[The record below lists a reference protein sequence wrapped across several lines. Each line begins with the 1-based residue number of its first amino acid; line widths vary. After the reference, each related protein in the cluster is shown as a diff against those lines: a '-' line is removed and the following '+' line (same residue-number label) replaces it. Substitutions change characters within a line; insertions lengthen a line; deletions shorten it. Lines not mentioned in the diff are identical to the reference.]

1 MAYEFTK
8 LSEVY
13 DTATV
18 SDECNVIIEDGGEI
32 KKTAKSNIG
41 KAQVQADWNQ
51 TDPTQPDYIKNK
63 LSCDLPYQHLVTD
76 GEGGAKWEDRLAYEF
91 FNPLI
96 EQVTVSCTTALT
108 EIEGYAGKTYYGF
121 GSMQEALTA
130 SSTFEVI
137 YDGTRYV
144 VERHALSDSISINGY
159 NFVQYVGDPYL
170 EEYPFAIEFNYE
182 HNTVFTKT
190 SGEHTFIVNT
200 YNIKQIDQKYIK
212 DMYYDNSQSA
222 SFALCTSGYA
232 IFPQGRDYY
241 DVPDEMWKLL
251 LNENATIRDE
261 VSGAVMMDRRVDES
275 NGVVYYSTGDS
286 SGVTELCVSTI
297 YRQAYLFDTGLP
309 DEAIGKERHTVTAS
323 IGDIKQIDQKFIP
336 PQTVYVNATG
346 GDLNE
351 NDIGELYTNVTL
363 DKTYDEISAL
373 LSRGVDVK
381 IIRDN
386 IILNYLN
393 FNEAGIMFLAYYP
406 FDDQATLG
414 CAIQPDNSAIVVVG
428 RLADSFLPIDINGE
442 LVAPL
447 ILKSSTPGSSKK
459 FKITVDDSGTI
470 TATEV

>member
-63 LSCDLPYQHLVTD
+63 LSCDSPYQQLVSDAD
-76 GEGGAKWEDRLAYEF
+76 GNAVWEDRLAYEF

-108 EIEGYAGKTYYGF
+108 EIKGYTGDSYYTF
-121 GSMQEALTA
+121 VSMRESNTA
-130 SSTFEVI
+130 SSTFEII
-137 YDGTRYV
+137 YDGTRYI
-144 VERHALSDSISINGY
+144 VERHTLSDHISIDSY

-170 EEYPFAIEFNYE
+170 KEYPFAIEFRYD

-251 LNENATIRDE
+251 LNENATIIDE
-261 VSGAVMMDRRVDES
+261 VSGAVMMNRRVDEP

-309 DEAIGKERHTVTAS
+309 DAAIGKERHTVTAS

-346 GDLNE
+346 GDE
-351 NDIGELYTNVTL
+351 QETEMGVLYANVIL
-363 DKTYDEISAL
+363 DKTYDEILAL
-373 LSRGVDVK
+373 LKRGVDVK
-381 IIRDN
+381 IIREN
-386 IILNYLN
+386 VILNYLSSQEGVII
-393 FNEAGIMFLAYYP
+393 FSAYLL
-406 FDDQATLG
+406 LG
-414 CAIQPDNSAIVVVG
+414 EQVTELCAIQPDNSAIVVVG

>member
-1 MAYEFTK
+1 MNNKIPCGGFYLSDTLGVDENGK
-8 LSEVY
+8 LGV
-13 DTATV
+13 
-18 SDECNVIIEDGGEI
+18 NGGEPY
-32 KKTAKSNIG
+32 KS
-41 KAQVQADWNQ
+41 
-51 TDPTQPDYIKNK
+51 
-63 LSCDLPYQHLVTD
+63 LVTD
-76 GEGGAKWEDRLAYEF
+76 SSGNTKWEDRLAYES

-108 EIEGYAGKTYYGF
+108 EIEGYVGNSYYTF
-121 GSMQEALTA
+121 NSMRESDTA

-144 VERHALSDSISINGY
+144 VERHTLLDHISIDSY

-170 EEYPFAIEFNYE
+170 KEYPFAIEFNYE

-190 SGEHTFIVNT
+190 SGEHTFVVNA
-200 YNIKQIDQKYIK
+200 NNVKQIDPKYIK

-232 IFPQGRDYY
+232 RFPQGRDYY

-251 LNENATIRDE
+251 LNENATIIDE
-261 VSGAVMMDRRVDES
+261 VSGAVMMNRRVDES
-275 NGVVYYSTGDS
+275 DGVVYYSTGDS
-286 SGVTELCVSTI
+286 SGVTGLRVSTI
-297 YRQAYLFDTGLP
+297 YKQAYLFDARLP
-309 DEAIGKERHTVTAS
+309 DATIGKERHTVTAS

-351 NDIGELYTNVTL
+351 NDIGELFYTNVTL

-393 FNEAGIMFLAYYP
+393 FNETGIMFLAYYP
-406 FDDQATLG
+406 FDEQATLG

-470 TATEV
+470 SATEVTS